1 MRGEAFWFQSA
12 TGPLL
17 QSELKPVPDQAYSR
31 RWAIKDE
38 VEPAMEDMLAH
49 LETLQVQVAEC
60 EMIQDL
66 ATDPAKRELFT
77 KLAEHYKVLAAEVQR
92 AINERQARASE

>member
-1 MRGEAFWFQSA
+1 MQSA

-31 RWAIKDE
+31 RRAIKDE

-49 LETLQVQVAEC
+49 LETLQVQIAEC
-60 EMIQDL
+60 EMIRDL
-66 ATDPAKRELFT
+66 ATDPVKRALFT

-92 AINERQARASE
+92 AIDKQQARGSK